1 MYRHGLDIQIC
12 FDGQATASSEL
23 YCSATHVG
31 MYHLYKLFIVL
42 LSGVWRNIV
51 IMKKEVMLLVTMST
65 NHLKVKG
72 RALTGEKPF
81 PNVSLPAAQ
90 FTHIEPWKPRS
101 FRSCS
106 GQQLVYSHSSSGCS
120 SRRRRV
126 GRRKQQCLVSKDH
139 RGLLSR

>member
-23 YCSATHVG
+23 CCSATCVG
-31 MYHLYKLFIVL
+31 MYHLYKLFTVL
-42 LSGVWRNIV
+42 LSGVWKNIV

-81 PNVSLPAAQ
+81 ATVSLTATQ

-101 FRSCS
+101 SRSCS
-106 GQQLVYSHSSSGCS
+106 GQQLVYPHNRSGCS
-120 SRRRRV
+120 RKRRRV